1 MIRSNVR
8 FGGLLLLAVLAGG
21 ACGGKPGLPSEAG
34 LSGRWRGTTTQ
45 GSEEIVL
52 EDRGDSV
59 VIRVGDAEAVGRPVD
74 GGRFAGEVAGR
85 AGTLRFVLER
95 RGAQLAAHFTLI
107 TPDGQ
112 TQEAPEVLYTR
123 VQEGGVE
130 GVGAESPGGGG
141 GETPEALVGHWRYTE
156 TFARDGISWATDTHF
171 VLEAD
176 GVCRS
181 WSRTEGSV
189 SSSEPEELGRWKIE
203 GRELL
208 LQPGD
213 GGAWQ
218 SSGRFAVDG
227 DRLMLTLPN
236 GDKRVFERL

>member
-1 MIRSNVR
+1 MSRSLARCVS
-8 FGGLLLLAVLAGG
+8 LLALLALGSA
-21 ACGGKPGLPSEAG
+21 ACGGKPGAPSEQG
-34 LSGRWRGTTTQ
+34 LTGRWRGTTEQ
-45 GSEEIVL
+45 GSEEIML

-59 VIRVGDAEAVGRPVD
+59 VIRVGGDEAVGRRVA
-74 GGRFAGEVAGR
+74 GGRIEGEVAGR
-85 AGTLRFVLER
+85 AGTVRFVLER
-95 RGAQLAAHFTLI
+95 RGAQLAARFTL
-107 TPDGQ
+107 TQVDGR
-112 TQEAPEVLYTR
+112 TEEPPEVLFVR
-123 VQEGGVE
+123 VEE
-130 GVGAESPGGGG
+130 GG
-141 GETPEALVGHWRYTE
+141 GERTGGSGGEGERPEALVGHWRYTE
-156 TFARDGISWATDTHF
+156 TFARDGISWATDTHL

-189 SSSEPEELGRWKIE
+189 SSSEPEERGRWKTE

-208 LQPGD
+208 LQPEG

-218 SSGRFAVDG
+218 SSGHFAADG